1 MPEGLNGRSNA
12 GTPPPDGRH
21 EEANRTMAVT
31 HPIDLDLDRI
41 DALIAEEEAAL
52 EPKHRASLGFRA
64 TAERSVAGGVA
75 SSWQDS
81 PPHAI
86 YVDHGQGSRLWDI
99 DGNEYV
105 DFHLGYGAMVMG
117 HAHPKIV
124 EAIRRQAGLG
134 THFAQP
140 TKHLAAVG
148 ENLVDRFGLPLWRF
162 CNSGTEATLEAARL
176 MRANTGREIILKIEG
191 TYHGHH
197 DALMFSVAPDPELI
211 GPREHPVTVPQAE
224 GIPQAFADLVRVVPF
239 NDLAEVERALAEHE
253 GNVAGMI
260 VEPAMMNC
268 GVIFPEPG
276 YLQGLKDLMH
286 ANGAY
291 LAFDEVKTG
300 ITLAYGGAS
309 EVFGVT
315 PDIICLAKAI
325 GGGLPCGAIGAT
337 RELFQPV
344 VDGVY
349 DIAGTYNG
357 NPLTM
362 AASEVCLTEVMTRD
376 VYDHLNEIHRIL
388 VDGCTAAI
396 DAHRLPAHVTGVGA
410 KGSVIYSA
418 TPVREYRDAVGI
430 DERITYLAWLVQQN
444 RGVFKSPWSKQE
456 TWTTAI
462 THSEDDARRYVANFE
477 ELAAMLAA

>member
-1 MPEGLNGRSNA
+1 
-12 GTPPPDGRH
+12 
-21 EEANRTMAVT
+21 MAVRQPT
-31 HPIDLDLDRI
+31 DIDLDRV
-41 DALIAEEEAAL
+41 DALIAQEEAAL
-52 EPKHRASLGFRA
+52 EPKHAASIAYRA

-86 YVDHGQGSRLWDI
+86 FVDRGAGSRLWDI

-124 EAIRRQAGLG
+124 EVIRTQAALG

-140 TKHLAAVG
+140 TKDLDAVG
-148 ENLVDRFGLPLWRF
+148 ENLVERFGLPLWRF
-162 CNSGTEATLEAARL
+162 CNSGTEATLEATRL
-176 MRANTGREIILKIEG
+176 MRANTGRDIIIKIEG
-191 TYHGHH
+191 SYHGHH
-197 DALMFSVAPDPELI
+197 DSLMFSVGPDPDLI
-211 GPREHPVTVPQAE
+211 GPRDHPVTVPQAE
-224 GIPQAFADLVRVVPF
+224 GIPDAFAKLVRVVPF
-239 NDLAEVERALAEHE
+239 NDLAEVKRALDEHR

-260 VEPAMMNC
+260 VEPAMMNA
-268 GVIFPEPG
+268 GVIFPDPG
-276 YLQGLKDLMH
+276 YLQGCKDLMH
-286 ANGAY
+286 EAGAY

-300 ITLAYGGAS
+300 ITLAYGGAA

-315 PDIICLAKAI
+315 PDILCLAKAI

-349 DIAGTYNG
+349 DMAGTYNG

-362 AASEVCLTEVMTRD
+362 AASRVALTEVMTPD
-376 VYDHLNEIHRIL
+376 VYAHLNAIHTIL
-388 VDGCTAAI
+388 RDGCTAAI
-396 DAHRLPAHVTGVGA
+396 DATGLPAYVAGAGA
-410 KGSVIYSA
+410 KGSVMYSA
-418 TPVREYRDAVGI
+418 TPVREYRDTIDI

-444 RGVFKSPWSKQE
+444 RGVFKSPWSKSE

-462 THSEDDARRYVANFE
+462 THTEEDARTYVANFE
-477 ELAAMLAA
+477 ELATMLTQ